1 MHISEEGVTK
11 LLKELNPNKASG
23 PDKIPCRVLKE
34 LAVELAPVVTAL
46 LRQTLENGIFPI
58 D

>member
-1 MHISEEGVTK
+1 VTK
-11 LLKELNPNKASG
+11 LLKELNPNKASF

-34 LAVELAPVVTAL
+34 LAVELALVVSVL
-46 LRQTLENGIFPI
+46 FHQTLENGILPI